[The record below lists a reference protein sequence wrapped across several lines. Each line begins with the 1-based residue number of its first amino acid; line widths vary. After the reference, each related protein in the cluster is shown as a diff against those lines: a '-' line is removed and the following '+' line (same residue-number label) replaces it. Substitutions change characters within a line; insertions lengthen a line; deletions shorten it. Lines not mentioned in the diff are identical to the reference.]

1 MSQRVYQGPRPDS
14 GRGGN
19 RWIRLIPILFAAI
32 TILAQIIW
40 VLVSPD
46 ARVIVTAVSVTAF
59 FLTSISHAYIH
70 RGLPWTAGYVAIT
83 IGFGWLIE
91 FLGTTT
97 QFPFGDYVYTEAL
110 GPKVLGVPILIPMAW
125 SMVAY
130 PMLLAVQRL
139 SSTSLGVA
147 LIGGWLLMAWD
158 FFLDPQ
164 MVGEGYWVWQT
175 IGWELPGIDG
185 IPLQNFLGW
194 WLGGIVLMFLLDRLP
209 RKAANDA
216 VPNAMLLWTFAS
228 NILAAAVFLGR
239 PTVAIWGGLA
249 MGIVIIPWAWRLW
262 SQPQW

>member
-1 MSQRVYQGPRPDS
+1 M
-14 GRGGN
+14 
-19 RWIRLIPILFAAI
+19 RLIPILFAAT

-40 VLVSPD
+40 VLVPAD
-46 ARVIVTAVSVTAF
+46 ARVIVTAISVSAF
-59 FLTSISHAYIH
+59 FLASVSHAFIN
-70 RGLPWTAGYVAIT
+70 RGLGWTTGYVAIT
-83 IGFGWLIE
+83 IGFGWAIE

-97 QFPFGDYVYTEAL
+97 QFPFGDYIYTEAL
-110 GPKVLGVPILIPMAW
+110 GPKVFGVPILIPMAW

-139 SSTSLGVA
+139 SSTTLGVA

-164 MVGEGYWVWQT
+164 MVGEGYWVWQS

-194 WLGGIVLMFLLDRLP
+194 WLGGIALMILLDRLP

-216 VPNAMLLWTFAS
+216 VPNALLLWTFAS
-228 NILAAAVFLGR
+228 NILAAAVFFGR
-239 PTVAIWGGLA
+239 PTVAIWGGVA
-249 MGIVIIPWAWRLW
+249 MGLVIVPWAWRLW